1 MFQLQ
6 EDQFPL
12 APAPLLPVA
21 SPAWARVP
29 ANGES
34 CPVTGL
40 GHAYF
45 HTKILGQFGGRF
57 VHVRLAACHSQKRA
71 LTLYFVP
78 SLHAM
83 LHRIASGDAQD
94 GDIWAQAAATPVPDK
109 WLRPPVN
116 GAECPFTGLG
126 HGSFYRLIDDAGRL
140 LKTAHLKAENEI
152 RAVRLVHLPSLHRY
166 FVETARQQAHLP

>member
-12 APAPLLPVA
+12 APLAGQPSA
-21 SPAWARVP
+21 AAIWARVP

-34 CPVTGL
+34 CPMTGL

-45 HTKILGQFGGRF
+45 HTKILGTFADGF
-57 VHVRLAACHSQKRA
+57 VHVRLATCHSQKRA
-71 LTLYFVP
+71 LTLFFVP
-78 SLHAM
+78 SLNAM
-83 LHRIASGDAQD
+83 LHRLASGDTQY
-94 GDIWAQAAATPVPDK
+94 GDIWDEAAVAPVPEK

-116 GAECPFTGLG
+116 GAQCAFTGLS
-126 HGSFYRLIDDAGRL
+126 HGSFYRLIDEAGKS

-166 FVETARQQAHLP
+166 LVETARKQARRD